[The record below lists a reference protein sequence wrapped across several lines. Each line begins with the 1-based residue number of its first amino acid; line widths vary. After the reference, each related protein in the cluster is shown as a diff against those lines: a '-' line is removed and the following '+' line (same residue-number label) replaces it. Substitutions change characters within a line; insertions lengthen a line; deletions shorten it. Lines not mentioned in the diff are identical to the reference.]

1 MHGDIQIIQVHQ
13 NGPHVPVKADATQ
26 ECVLQDFPPENYCIN
41 VKDAEYLHLKKKH
54 DHLQH
59 SAVKQ
64 RDAGF
69 WKQLSRVWN
78 CLKVLPATFL
88 SFSIFFQPDESKRKA
103 KEETQEV
110 HQKVVEA
117 VDGLTAALKEG
128 GRNVKVL
135 GREIEVYYR
144 KDNGDDQEDG
154 AETQGG
160 RGRGPGGRGRGLG
173 RGPKVGG
180 GVEGRDW
187 GWCRGF
193 VRAVVVEFDDGTF
206 EVCEAYRLV

>member
-1 MHGDIQIIQVHQ
+1 MVLRNTVLAGKRVHDDIQIVQVHQ

-41 VKDAEYLHLKKKH
+41 VKDAQYLHLKKKH
-54 DHLQH
+54 DRLQH

-78 CLKVLPATFL
+78 CLKVLPAPFL

-128 GRNVKVL
+128 GRNVKTVL
-135 GREIEVYYR
+135 HRIEHR
-144 KDNGDDQEDG
+144 IEANRIESNCFD
-154 AETQGG
+154 
-160 RGRGPGGRGRGLG
+160 
-173 RGPKVGG
+173 
-180 GVEGRDW
+180 VESNFLWKKHRTYLTPL
-187 GWCRGF
+187 F
-193 VRAVVVEFDDGTF
+193 
-206 EVCEAYRLV
+206 